1 MNYKK
6 WKIVRRLTIL
16 CWIIF
21 AYISYQAAIP
31 DELYLLEGRTLS
43 EQVDVPAAFIPEGKI
58 RTHQAKDLNVI
69 PAGTNIGIYLKN
81 SGVLVVDQGTL
92 EGQSGSES
100 PCAYK
105 LFAGDRILSVD
116 DEKIDTKEQLVQRVS
131 DSKGKAMCL
140 GIVRNGERIDV
151 KVNPVLC
158 KDQSYRL
165 GIWVRDDIAG
175 IGTLTYITK
184 DGSFGALGHG
194 VSDMDSK
201 ELISMNQGQIY
212 QTMLTGVKKG
222 KKGSPGE
229 ISGVIAFSDQTRI
242 GQIEKN
248 SEIGI
253 YGTVDEIPGE
263 LQEIKALQVGYK
275 QEIEKGKASII
286 SSVSGERRQYEIFID
301 DINYHP
307 SEKNKGIR
315 YHVVDEGLLEE
326 TGGIIQGM
334 SGSPIIQNGKV
345 IGAVT
350 HVFVN
355 DPTKGYGIFLETM
368 LEEQ

>member
-1 MNYKK
+1 
-6 WKIVRRLTIL
+6 
-16 CWIIF
+16 
-21 AYISYQAAIP
+21 
-31 DELYLLEGRTLS
+31 
-43 EQVDVPAAFIPEGKI
+43 
-58 RTHQAKDLNVI
+58 
-69 PAGTNIGIYLKN
+69 
-81 SGVLVVDQGTL
+81 
-92 EGQSGSES
+92 
-100 PCAYK
+100 
-105 LFAGDRILSVD
+105 
-116 DEKIDTKEQLVQRVS
+116 
-131 DSKGKAMCL
+131 MCL

-334 SGSPIIQNGKV
+334 SGNTIIQNGKV